1 MGQRERRNAASTNNW
16 GAMFAYS
23 IRRLLVAIPTMLVI
37 IAVAFFLMRAAPG
50 SPFDT
55 ERALAPEIRAQLEA
69 YYGMDKPLFM
79 QFLDYI
85 KGLFTFDLGPSLI
98 YKDQSVAEIIG
109 SGFPVSIVL
118 GLSALIVATLVG
130 VPLGLIAALR
140 QNSAPDYSIMA
151 IAMVGICV
159 PTLVTG
165 PILSLVFGVYLGWLP
180 TAGLDLGKMTVETM
194 LLPVITL
201 SLPQIAIISRLV
213 RASAI
218 EVLRSNFVRT
228 ARAKGLPETDVLTKH
243 ALRAALLPLVSYL
256 GPACAGLITGSV
268 VIETVFQLPGIGKNF
283 VTSALQRDFPVVMA
297 VVVLY
302 ASLIILLN
310 LIADLV
316 YGLLDP
322 KVKFD

>member
-1 MGQRERRNAASTNNW
+1 
-16 GAMFAYS
+16 
-23 IRRLLVAIPTMLVI
+23 
-37 IAVAFFLMRAAPG
+37 
-50 SPFDT
+50 
-55 ERALAPEIRAQLEA
+55 
-69 YYGMDKPLFM
+69 M
-79 QFLDYI
+79 QFLDYL
-85 KGLFTFDLGPSLI
+85 KGLATFDLGPSLI

-109 SGFPVSIVL
+109 SGFPVSMVL

-140 QNSAPDYSIMA
+140 QNTAPDYSIMA
-151 IAMVGICV
+151 IAMAGICI
-159 PTLVTG
+159 PSLVTG
-165 PILSLVFGVYLGWLP
+165 PVLSLVFGVYLGWLP
-180 TAGLDLGKMTVETM
+180 PAGLDLGKMTVETM

-201 SLPQIAIISRLV
+201 SLPQVAIISRLV

-228 ARAKGLPETDVLTKH
+228 ARAKGLPEIDVLSRH

-302 ASLIILLN
+302 ASLIIILN

-322 KVKFD
+322 KVKYE